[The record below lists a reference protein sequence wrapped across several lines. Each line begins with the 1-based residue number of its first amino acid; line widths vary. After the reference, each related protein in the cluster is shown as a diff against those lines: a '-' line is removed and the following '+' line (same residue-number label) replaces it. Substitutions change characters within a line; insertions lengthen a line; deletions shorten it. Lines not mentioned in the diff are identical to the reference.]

1 MIEVT
6 ATADVAVPAADLFA
20 FVADMPNNPRWQRGQ
35 ESCEWTSPPPVG
47 VGSTYDQ
54 RARFLG
60 REIVSSFEVVAF
72 EPGRLIRIRTVGGG
86 MPMDITREV
95 EPLGDGRSR
104 VHATVR
110 GGPTGAAR
118 LLDPLTRR
126 MVQRSVRADY
136 ERLAALL
143 GPAG

>member
-6 ATADVAVPAADLFA
+6 AAADVPRPAPELFA
-20 FVADMPNNPRWQRGQ
+20 FVADMSNNPQWQRGQ
-35 ESCEWTSPPPVG
+35 ERCVWTSEPPIR

-60 REIVSSFEVVAF
+60 REIVSSFEVVEF
-72 EPGRLIRIRTVGGG
+72 EPDRRIRIRTVGGS

-95 EPLGDGRSR
+95 EPLAEDRSR
-104 VHATVR
+104 VRATIR
-110 GGPTGAAR
+110 GGPTGPLR
-118 LLDPLTRR
+118 LLDPITRR
-126 MVQRSVRADY
+126 MVQRSVRGDY

-143 GPAG
+143 GPAE